1 MYGNREEQWLM
12 ELESRA
18 AENNFNVEV
27 EQMAK
32 TVKCSEC
39 ETTYVINTEGMGRRV
54 VCLSCENNRK
64 RSMVVNPKPRKD

>member
-1 MYGNREEQWLM
+1 MTNREEQWLM

-32 TVKCSEC
+32 TVKCNEC
-39 ETTYVINTEGMGRRV
+39 KTTYVINTEGMGRRV
-54 VCLSCENNRK
+54 VCLSCENKRK
-64 RSMVVNPKPRKD
+64 RSMVVNTKPRKD